1 MMTTPNNLPPHSGQ
15 SDNESQPTTPIPAV
29 QQPKAQAHSS
39 ETNVTDKRVYAL
51 SPQQLF
57 QEVHNLLTTG
67 ATFTLDNED
76 IQTGAFI
83 FHSYDGVDLIL
94 SLTAHGDTETA
105 VVLSATND
113 KDGRRS
119 REFFDSLDRRLN
131 IAPAQG
137 SRKEQGTVYNTATQQ
152 NKKTS
157 KLAIFAIIIGILYIL
172 IAMVG
177 LGTWSTLFTLAIFPA
192 LLTGF
197 SFYTTRKNGKRQG
210 RILSIAAGVIVV
222 IGLVVG
228 GISIV
233 REKTGSNCAPISW
246 PDSELVS
253 QLPEPESMKGEID
266 SESEEYFGV
275 YLCGVDSDEFNS
287 YVEKVQ
293 DKGFTVD
300 YSKTSNSFLAD
311 NEAGYSVIV
320 EWDDSDNT
328 MSISIDAPVEDEPD
342 ESESSGDDAA
352 DSSSEP
358 DSQPDPQPQEQST
371 PDSSSPSE
379 DDFKAAM
386 DSYEAFFDKYVEF
399 MNTYKNDGQPANM
412 LADYLDM
419 MSQYSDTMSKLD
431 AIDEST
437 LTPEQDQYYLEVMT
451 RINQKLLSVAQ

>member
-1 MMTTPNNLPPHSGQ
+1 
-15 SDNESQPTTPIPAV
+15 
-29 QQPKAQAHSS
+29 
-39 ETNVTDKRVYAL
+39 
-51 SPQQLF
+51 
-57 QEVHNLLTTG
+57 
-67 ATFTLDNED
+67 
-76 IQTGAFI
+76 
-83 FHSYDGVDLIL
+83 
-94 SLTAHGDTETA
+94 
-105 VVLSATND
+105 
-113 KDGRRS
+113 
-119 REFFDSLDRRLN
+119 
-131 IAPAQG
+131 
-137 SRKEQGTVYNTATQQ
+137 
-152 NKKTS
+152 
-157 KLAIFAIIIGILYIL
+157 
-172 IAMVG
+172 
-177 LGTWSTLFTLAIFPA
+177 
-192 LLTGF
+192 
-197 SFYTTRKNGKRQG
+197 
-210 RILSIAAGVIVV
+210 
-222 IGLVVG
+222 
-228 GISIV
+228 
-233 REKTGSNCAPISW
+233 
-246 PDSELVS
+246 
-253 QLPEPESMKGEID
+253 MKGEID